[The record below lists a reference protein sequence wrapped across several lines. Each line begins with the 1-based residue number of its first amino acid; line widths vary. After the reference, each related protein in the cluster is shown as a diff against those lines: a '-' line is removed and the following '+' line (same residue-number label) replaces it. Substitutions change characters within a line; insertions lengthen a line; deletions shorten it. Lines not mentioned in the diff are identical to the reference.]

1 MWRKVTQPSTRRL
14 RVRLLDEE
22 ANVQREAAAER
33 ARSVQNKAS
42 FLVIAAGFL
51 AGSAFLSPK
60 EVWWIIA
67 ILPPLFALA
76 TVILAAV
83 ALWPA
88 NLDVIGP
95 RELKR
100 QWVDSDK
107 SDYALEMFLLECKV
121 VEWEELQ
128 ARTNSRVK
136 ALKAGFVF
144 LALAV
149 AATLAVVSAAAIH

>member
-1 MWRKVTQPSTRRL
+1 MWWRAERPSTRRL
-14 RVRLLDEE
+14 RIRLLDEE
-22 ANVQREAAAER
+22 ADVQRESAAER

-42 FLVIAAGFL
+42 FLVVAAGFL

-60 EVWWIIA
+60 DVWWIIA

-76 TVILAAV
+76 TVILAAI

-95 RELKR
+95 RKLTR
-100 QWVDSDK
+100 TWVDTDK
-107 SDYALEMFLLECKV
+107 TDYALEVFLLECKV
-121 VEWEELQ
+121 KEWEEVQ
-128 ARTNSRVK
+128 ARTNTRVR

-144 LALAV
+144 LTLAV